1 MAEQPD
7 ASDTPEEPQLNR
19 EARRALKRGKT
30 PGLVTRGRRETQRD
44 FRRTARTRS
53 ERATSGGRPKK

>member
-7 ASDTPEEPQLNR
+7 APDTAEEQKLNR

-30 PGLVTRGRRETQRD
+30 AGNETRGRRETQRD
-44 FRRTARTRS
+44 FRKTARTRS
-53 ERATSGGRPKK
+53 DRATSGGRPKK